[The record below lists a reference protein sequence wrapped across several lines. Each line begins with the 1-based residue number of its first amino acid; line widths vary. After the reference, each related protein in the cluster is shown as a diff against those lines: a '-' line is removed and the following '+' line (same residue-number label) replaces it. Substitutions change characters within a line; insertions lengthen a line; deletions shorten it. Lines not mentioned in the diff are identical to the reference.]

1 MTSYE
6 ELVEE
11 IENDGIEVLEFDF
24 TCKDLHGLYSDGRVA
39 INKNLPTNEKILTLY
54 EEWGHAKT
62 NYGNI
67 LDQSKLNN
75 RKQELA
81 ARRWA
86 HEKFMP
92 VDKFI
97 ELIIE
102 HRPADIWELLEIMNV
117 PYSYLSE
124 LIQYYQ
130 QKHGLYKEFDGG
142 CIWFDPIDIALYN
155 VE

>member
-1 MTSYE
+1 MTNYE
-6 ELVEE
+6 ELVDE

-24 TCKDLHGLYSDGRVA
+24 TCKDLHGLYADGRVA
-39 INKNLPTNEKILTLY
+39 INKNLPTNEKMITLY

-67 LDQSKLNN
+67 LDQSKQNS

-92 VDKFI
+92 VERFI
-97 ELIIE
+97 KIVLEHHPTDVWELI
-102 HRPADIWELLEIMNV
+102 EILGV
-117 PYSYLSE
+117 PYAYLVD
-124 LIQYYQ
+124 LIAYYQ
-130 QKHGLYKEFDGG
+130 QRYGLYKEFDGG
-142 CIWFDPIDIALYN
+142 CIWFNPINIAVYN
-155 VE
+155 D